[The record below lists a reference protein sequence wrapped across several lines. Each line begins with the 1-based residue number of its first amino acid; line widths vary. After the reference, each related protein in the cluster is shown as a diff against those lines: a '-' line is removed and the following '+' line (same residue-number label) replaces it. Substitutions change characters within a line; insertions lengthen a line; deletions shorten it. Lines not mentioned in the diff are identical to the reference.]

1 MNSIKSLLHN
11 ILHRKHIIETPA
23 TPAITT
29 GIPQTG
35 KSRNIGMNIKD
46 YHERSDTMND
56 EIKIELIKDDSTK
69 NCIRISCRNLIVV
82 DNSLHAAI
90 EKFDT
95 KLERRLRLGWDQAE
109 RIEKSTQQV
118 YGKNNQN
125 GEFDKFLQENH
136 DRINAMVPKN
146 PPIAKDDERN
156 LIVTDDMKR
165 RRT

>member
-1 MNSIKSLLHN
+1 MS
-11 ILHRKHIIETPA
+11 
-23 TPAITT
+23 
-29 GIPQTG
+29 
-35 KSRNIGMNIKD
+35 
-46 YHERSDTMND
+46 D
-56 EIKIELIKDDSTK
+56 EIKIELIKNDSTE

-109 RIEKSTQQV
+109 RIEKSMQQV

-146 PPIAKDDERN
+146 PPIAKDDERS

>member
-1 MNSIKSLLHN
+1 MS
-11 ILHRKHIIETPA
+11 
-23 TPAITT
+23 
-29 GIPQTG
+29 
-35 KSRNIGMNIKD
+35 
-46 YHERSDTMND
+46 D
-56 EIKIELIKDDSTK
+56 EIKIELIKDDSTE

-109 RIEKSTQQV
+109 RIEKSIQQV
-118 YGKNNQN
+118 YEKNNQN
-125 GEFDKFLQENH
+125 KEFDKFLQENH
-136 DRINAMVPKN
+136 DRINAMVPQN
-146 PPIAKDDERN
+146 PSIAKDDERS

>member
-1 MNSIKSLLHN
+1 MS
-11 ILHRKHIIETPA
+11 
-23 TPAITT
+23 
-29 GIPQTG
+29 
-35 KSRNIGMNIKD
+35 
-46 YHERSDTMND
+46 D

-118 YGKNNQN
+118 YEKNDQN
-125 GEFDKFLQENH
+125 KEFDKFLQENH
-136 DRINAMVPKN
+136 DRINTMVPQN
-146 PPIAKDDERN
+146 PSIAKDDERS

>member
-1 MNSIKSLLHN
+1 MS
-11 ILHRKHIIETPA
+11 
-23 TPAITT
+23 
-29 GIPQTG
+29 
-35 KSRNIGMNIKD
+35 
-46 YHERSDTMND
+46 D
-56 EIKIELIKDDSTK
+56 EIKIELIKDDSTE
-69 NCIRISCRNLIVV
+69 NYIRISCRNLIVI

-109 RIEKSTQQV
+109 RIEKSMQQV
-118 YGKNNQN
+118 YEKNNQN

-136 DRINAMVPKN
+136 DRINAMVPEN
-146 PPIAKDDERN
+146 PPIAKDDERS

>member
-1 MNSIKSLLHN
+1 MS
-11 ILHRKHIIETPA
+11 
-23 TPAITT
+23 
-29 GIPQTG
+29 
-35 KSRNIGMNIKD
+35 
-46 YHERSDTMND
+46 D

-90 EKFDT
+90 EKFDK

-109 RIEKSTQQV
+109 RIEQSMQQV
-118 YGKNNQN
+118 YEKNSQN
-125 GEFDKFLQENH
+125 KEFDKFLQENH
-136 DRINAMVPKN
+136 DRINTMVPQN
-146 PPIAKDDERN
+146 PSIAKDDERS